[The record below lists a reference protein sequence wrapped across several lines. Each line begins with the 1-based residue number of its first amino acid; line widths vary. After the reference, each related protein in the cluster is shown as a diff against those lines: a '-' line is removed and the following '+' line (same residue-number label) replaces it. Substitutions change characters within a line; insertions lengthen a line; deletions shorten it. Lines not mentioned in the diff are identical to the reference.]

1 MANLDMT
8 EMQEKFCQEYVET
21 RNGRASA
28 INAGYSAKH
37 ASVQAS
43 KLLTQDKIKKRI
55 AQIRQEQGI
64 DVRAGKEQLLES
76 LYNIIDPANG
86 HEAQHVLKAIETIAK
101 IEGLYK
107 DVPDIKVENTFNY
120 DPSKMSEE
128 ELQKKLAEIELEMN
142 HLQ

>member
-1 MANLDMT
+1 MVDNKGLT
-8 EMQEKFCQEYVET
+8 EMQEKFCVEYVET
-21 RNGRASA
+21 RNGRVSA
-28 INAGYSAKH
+28 INAGYSPKS

-55 AQIRQEQGI
+55 AQLRLEQGI

-76 LYNIIDPANG
+76 LYNIIDPLNG
-86 HEAQHVLKAIETIAK
+86 HEAQHILKAIEIISK

-120 DPSKMSEE
+120 DPTKMTEE
-128 ELQKKLAEIELEMN
+128 ELEKKLKEIDEKLLN
-142 HLQ
+142 